1 VFALCHLLGFRFAPR
16 IPNIAARRLHLFNGI
31 EPGPDI
37 APLVAGRIDEGLIE
51 AHWDD
56 VLRLGTS
63 IRTGVVSASIML
75 ERLGSYPRANGLAL
89 ALREMASPQG
99 LFARQRFLG
108 HKRNMGYATRFNRAI
123 GSLSG
128 WNSPAGSRLACSQR

>member
-1 VFALCHLLGFRFAPR
+1 
-16 IPNIAARRLHLFNGI
+16 LHLFNGI

-89 ALREMASPQG
+89 ALREIGRVERTCSRSTGSSSPNSV
-99 LFARQRFLG
+99 AAPPANSTRE
-108 HKRNMGYATRFNRAI
+108 KRKM
-123 GSLSG
+123 
-128 WNSPAGSRLACSQR
+128 P

>member
-51 AHWDD
+51 A
-56 VLRLGTS
+56 
-63 IRTGVVSASIML
+63 
-75 ERLGSYPRANGLAL
+75 
-89 ALREMASPQG
+89 SPQG
-99 LFARQRFLG
+99 LFARQRFYG
-108 HKRNMGYATRFNRAI
+108 HKGTKV
-123 GSLSG
+123 
-128 WNSPAGSRLACSQR
+128 